1 MENDGHKTKPLKTP
15 TYFFRQNYLQFLQ
28 LNHSESVEPASQH
41 FCTSS
46 RKELL
51 FFFFHWNHS
60 KTLRLSFPI
69 SSVLPS
75 FLEFGS
81 LVD

>member
-1 MENDGHKTKPLKTP
+1 MLVFTLIPRPIPKSDSYPKVSKP
-15 TYFFRQNYLQFLQ
+15 RVSVNR
-28 LNHSESVEPASQH
+28 SESVEPASQH
-41 FCTSS
+41 FCTS

-51 FFFFHWNHS
+51 LFFFHWNHS